1 MKQGY
6 NNPLVTYDEIIEAI
20 QSILECS
27 ISNNYLDS
35 YDYLNVH
42 YSSPSRID
50 EEEEILLNALKSL
63 SKSIDTTSKIVR
75 RGLEK
80 DLKGIEDKMFKIETE
95 YLLGQEKRKMAAQAT
110 FVEKLKKASLGI
122 NSIFEGQ
129 IPEEK
134 DNYNQY
140 SDVDTNTI
148 FSDFE
153 KKVISD
159 FPVFFKEEIS
169 LAQNNNDN
177 NPEELNNYM
186 SHNFVDTEELK
197 DNKKDD
203 KLDILEKA
211 IIKARELGDP
221 NIIESLEKKYEEE
234 LKSDDRK

>member
-6 NNPLVTYDEIIEAI
+6 DNSLITYDEIVEAI

-35 YDYLNVH
+35 YDYLNVK

-50 EEEEILLNALKSL
+50 EEEQMLLNALKSL
-63 SKSIDTTSKIVR
+63 SRSIETTSKIVR

-80 DLKGIEDKMFKIETE
+80 DLKSIEDKIFKIETE
-95 YLLGQEKRKMAAQAT
+95 YLLGQEKRKMAAQES
-110 FVEKLKKASLGI
+110 FIKKLKDASLGI
-122 NSIFEGQ
+122 ESIFS
-129 IPEEK
+129 IPVQE
-134 DNYNQY
+134 DINTNI
-140 SDVDTNTI
+140 SDVDTNTV

-169 LAQNNNDN
+169 LAQDN
-177 NPEELNNYM
+177 IDDNAEELNNLM

-197 DNKKDD
+197 ENKRDD

-211 IIKARELGDP
+211 IIKARELGDQ

-234 LKSDDRK
+234 LKSDNRE